1 MPSAGVMPTPP
12 PSSYDNIPVAVDNDY
27 VADDDLP
34 F

>member
-12 PSSYDNIPVAVDNDY
+12 PASYDAPEDNDY
-27 VADDDLP
+27 MADDDLP